1 MLEGYYLESL
11 RQYCETGT
19 GKPFQLPPK
28 RRTAHSP
35 AQARLL
41 MASGRHRRSA
51 TDSSLTAQ
59 KANSGRS

>member
-28 RRTAHSP
+28 RHTTHSP
-35 AQARLL
+35 AQAR
-41 MASGRHRRSA
+41 
-51 TDSSLTAQ
+51 
-59 KANSGRS
+59 NS